1 MENPKPTE
9 EEQEQVGTPRH
20 AEEDDMRGGDAPDA
34 DTPGRTTPETDPS
47 ERGE

>member
-20 AEEDDMRGGDAPDA
+20 AEEDDMRGADAPDA
-34 DTPGRTTPETDPS
+34 ATPVRTTKETNSPET
-47 ERGE
+47 GE